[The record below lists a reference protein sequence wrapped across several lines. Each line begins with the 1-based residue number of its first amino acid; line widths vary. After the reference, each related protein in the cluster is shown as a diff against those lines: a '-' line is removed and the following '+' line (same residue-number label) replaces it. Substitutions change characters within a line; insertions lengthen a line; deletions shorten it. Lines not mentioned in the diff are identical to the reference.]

1 MLISKLNGAG
11 GAVILT
17 GGADD
22 TDGVGT
28 DGVGVGFALE
38 LYHKFEINL
47 AKLAVCASTNC
58 KACLASKL
66 YHKFGF
72 MPANPRRF
80 AVAQTGEDW

>member
-17 GGADD
+17 GGADG

-58 KACLASKL
+58 SLLSIEIIPQIWAIS
-66 YHKFGF
+66 
-72 MPANPRRF
+72 RRF
-80 AVAQTGEDW
+80 AAQTGEDW